1 MNKIDRTGG
10 TARREQ
16 LDDGVC
22 IHRSAKQGNGIDLLE
37 RELLTI
43 AHWQDGD
50 DVFTARERH
59 LDALRRAR
67 DHLGMARERADELEL
82 FAEELRSAH
91 RSLQEITGEY
101 TPDDL
106 LGAIFGT
113 FCIGK

>member
-1 MNKIDRTGG
+1 
-10 TARREQ
+10 
-16 LDDGVC
+16 
-22 IHRSAKQGNGIDLLE
+22 
-37 RELLTI
+37 
-43 AHWQDGD
+43 
-50 DVFTARERH
+50 
-59 LDALRRAR
+59 
-67 DHLGMARERADELEL
+67 MARERAEELEL